1 MGRRLGQH
9 FLFDENI
16 LYKIAE
22 AVGGDNE
29 HILEIGAGSGPL
41 TEFLVGHAANI
52 SAVEID
58 AKLFDK
64 LKNRMRNVPNIELIN
79 QDILD
84 LDFAAVAK
92 GRISVIGNIP
102 YYITT
107 PIIEKIVKNRAIIS
121 KAVLLVQAEY
131 AERLVAV
138 PGTKNFSSI
147 TVFSNYFYKV
157 RKLFPVPAESFSPPP
172 KVNSAVVLFTP
183 RGENAAD
190 VPDKFFDFVK
200 KMFMYRR
207 KKISNGLK
215 HSGYK
220 LSEKNEIF
228 EKRIEQLSI
237 AQIRELYYMVNTK

>member
-16 LYKIAE
+16 LSKIAE
-22 AVGGDNE
+22 AVGEDNE

-41 TEFLVGHAANI
+41 TEFLVGRAEKI

-58 AKLFDK
+58 AKLFEK
-64 LKNRMRNVPNIELIN
+64 LKNRMRDVRNIELIN

-84 LDFAAVAK
+84 LDVAAIAK
-92 GRISVIGNIP
+92 EKISVIGNIP

-138 PGTKNFSSI
+138 PGTKSFSSI

-157 RKLFPVPAESFSPPP
+157 RKLFPVQAESFSPPP

-183 RGENAAD
+183 RCANVPD

-215 HSGYK
+215 HSGYE
-220 LSEKNEIF
+220 LSEKKEVF
-228 EKRIEQLSI
+228 DKRIEQLSI
-237 AQIRELYYMVNTK
+237 DQIRDLYFMVNTK